1 LEELKKQGAEDM
13 QKVYDERIAGLTALQ
28 QEKQKIFDE
37 QLAALKNKSN
47 INWVAVIIA
56 IILGLIIGYL
66 IRGR

>member
-1 LEELKKQGAEDM
+1 
-13 QKVYDERIAGLTALQ
+13 VYDERIAGLTAFQ
-28 QEKQKIFDE
+28 QEKQNIFDE
-37 QLAALKNKSN
+37 QLAALKNRSN